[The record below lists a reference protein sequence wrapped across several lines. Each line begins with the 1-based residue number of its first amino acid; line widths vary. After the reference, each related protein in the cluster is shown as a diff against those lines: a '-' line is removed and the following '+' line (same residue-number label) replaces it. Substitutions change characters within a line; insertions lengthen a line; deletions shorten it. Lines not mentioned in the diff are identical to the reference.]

1 MLIKNLPKYHL
12 FHTLLIRYILDI
24 IALKRAL
31 FTGKFT
37 EAKAIYTAHL
47 SLVKEIPK
55 LFRKRSLITVT
66 KPEMAK
72 DSTHIS
78 NAYKRPFL
86 IWEFFVKKKRYFSE
100 IQK

>member
-12 FHTLLIRYILDI
+12 FQTLFIRYLLDI

-31 FTGKFT
+31 FSGKFI

-55 LFRKRSLITVT
+55 LLQKRSLNTITT
-66 KPEMAK
+66 SEMTRGTT
-72 DSTHIS
+72 DIS
-78 NAYKRPFL
+78 NVYKRPFL
-86 IWEFFVKKKRYFSE
+86 IWEFFIKKKRFFSE